1 MNSLTD
7 KDLMMKLYEAS
18 IAGVKVELIIRG
30 ICCIRPGILVLVR
43 TLL

>member
-18 IAGVKVELIIRG
+18 INGVKIELIIRG
-30 ICCIRPGILVLVR
+30 ICCIRPGIPGY
-43 TLL
+43 